1 MKKYFLILALSGLVG
16 LAAADT
22 KTETI
27 KGKGECAK
35 CSLKETDACQMA
47 ITTKDGT
54 KYLVENNKLSKDFH
68 GNICKA
74 SKDVEVT
81 GTVEEKGGKKLI
93 TAKKIDLAKKSS

>member
-1 MKKYFLILALSGLVG
+1 MKKFLLVAALSGLV
-16 LAAADT
+16 AFAADT

-27 KGKGECAK
+27 KGKAECAK
-35 CSLKETDACQMA
+35 CSLKEADACQMA

-68 GNICKA
+68 SNICKA

-93 TAKKIDLAKKSS
+93 SAKKIDLAKKSS

>member
-1 MKKYFLILALSGLVG
+1 MKKLLLIAALSGLV
-16 LAAADT
+16 AFAAD
-22 KTETI
+22 KAPQTI
-27 KGKGECAK
+27 KGKAECAK
-35 CSLKETDACQMA
+35 CSLKETDSCQMA

-68 GNICKA
+68 SNICKG

-81 GTVEEKGGKKLI
+81 GMVEEKGGKKLI

>member
-1 MKKYFLILALSGLVG
+1 MKKLLLIAALSGLV
-16 LAAADT
+16 AFAAD
-22 KTETI
+22 KEQTI
-27 KGKGECAK
+27 KGKAECAK
-35 CSLKETDACQMA
+35 CSLKETDSCQMA

-68 GNICKA
+68 SNICKA

-93 TAKKIDLAKKSS
+93 SAKKIDLAKKSS